1 MINRQLHSLLKIKSK
16 FVDKNAIISI
26 FNVTILSLLIKSFL
40 LILFLFSVSCNQF
53 KVSKEEV
60 IARVGSVY
68 LYRTDLERE
77 LDLFINK
84 DDSILKTRNFIDQ
97 WARNQIILQ
106 QAKINL
112 NLEEIESLDA
122 LIDQY
127 KIDLYSNTYKQ
138 TVLNKSIDTIIS
150 VQELDSFL
158 IQNQSIFKLNSP
170 LYQVRYIQ
178 LPHDNV
184 DVNEIKRS
192 FQRFNTE
199 DVYFLDSLSFQF
211 TNHILVDSVWINKSN
226 LLSEISFLNQEN
238 LNKYIKK
245 SQFFEI
251 EDSLGVYLFFVKNHL
266 MKGDIPP
273 NEVLSPTIKNI
284 IMNQRK
290 LKFNKQFEKDILHD
304 AIKSKTYEIY

>member
-16 FVDKNAIISI
+16 FVDKNAIFSI
-26 FNVTILSLLIKSFL
+26 FNAPILSLLIKSFL

-68 LYRTDLERE
+68 LYRTDLEKE

-84 DDSILKTRNFIDQ
+84 DDSILNTRNFIDQ

-284 IMNQRK
+284 ILNQRK

>member
-16 FVDKNAIISI
+16 FVDKNAIFSI
-26 FNVTILSLLIKSFL
+26 FNVPILSLLIKSFL

-84 DDSILKTRNFIDQ
+84 DDSILNTRNFIDQ

-284 IMNQRK
+284 ILNQRK

>member
-16 FVDKNAIISI
+16 FVDKNAIFSI
-26 FNVTILSLLIKSFL
+26 FNVPILSLLIKSFL

-68 LYRTDLERE
+68 LYRTDLEKE

-84 DDSILKTRNFIDQ
+84 DDSILKTRNFTDQ

-284 IMNQRK
+284 ILNQRK

>member
-16 FVDKNAIISI
+16 FVDKNAIFSI
-26 FNVTILSLLIKSFL
+26 FNVPILSLLIKSFL

-68 LYRTDLERE
+68 LYRTDLEKE

-84 DDSILKTRNFIDQ
+84 DDSILNTRNFIDQ
-97 WARNQIILQ
+97 WARNQIILE

-192 FQRFNTE
+192 FQRLNTE

-284 IMNQRK
+284 ILNQRK

>member
-16 FVDKNAIISI
+16 FVDKNAIFSI
-26 FNVTILSLLIKSFL
+26 FNVPILSLLIKSFL

-68 LYRTDLERE
+68 LYRTDLEKE

-84 DDSILKTRNFIDQ
+84 DDSILNTRNFIDQ

-127 KIDLYSNTYKQ
+127 EIDLYSTTYKQ

-284 IMNQRK
+284 ILNQRK

>member
-1 MINRQLHSLLKIKSK
+1 MYIIK
-16 FVDKNAIISI
+16 VLVEVHYRCVN
-26 FNVTILSLLIKSFL
+26 
-40 LILFLFSVSCNQF
+40 FSVSCNQF

-68 LYRTDLERE
+68 LYRTDLEKE

-84 DDSILKTRNFIDQ
+84 DDSILNTRNFIDQ

-284 IMNQRK
+284 ILNQRK
-290 LKFNKQFEKDILHD
+290 LKFNKQFEKDILND

>member
-16 FVDKNAIISI
+16 FVDKNAIFSI
-26 FNVTILSLLIKSFL
+26 FNVSILSLLIKSFL

-68 LYRTDLERE
+68 LYRTDLEKE

-284 IMNQRK
+284 ILNQRK

>member
-16 FVDKNAIISI
+16 FVDKNAIFSI
-26 FNVTILSLLIKSFL
+26 FNVPILSLLIKSFL

-84 DDSILKTRNFIDQ
+84 DDSILTTRNFIDQ

-284 IMNQRK
+284 ILNQRK

>member
-16 FVDKNAIISI
+16 FVDKNAIFSI
-26 FNVTILSLLIKSFL
+26 FNVPILSLLIKSFL

-68 LYRTDLERE
+68 LYRTDLEKE

-284 IMNQRK
+284 ILNQRK

>member
-16 FVDKNAIISI
+16 FVDKNAIFLI
-26 FNVTILSLLIKSFL
+26 FNVPILSLLIKSFL

-68 LYRTDLERE
+68 LYRTDLEKE

-84 DDSILKTRNFIDQ
+84 DDSILNTRNFIDQ

-211 TNHILVDSVWINKSN
+211 TYHILVDSVWINKSN

-284 IMNQRK
+284 ILNQRK

>member
-16 FVDKNAIISI
+16 FVDKNAIFSI
-26 FNVTILSLLIKSFL
+26 FNVRILSLLIKSFL

-68 LYRTDLERE
+68 LYRTDLEKE

-284 IMNQRK
+284 ILNQRK

>member
-16 FVDKNAIISI
+16 FVDKNAIFSI
-26 FNVTILSLLIKSFL
+26 FNVAILSLLIKSFL

-284 IMNQRK
+284 ILNQRK

>member
-16 FVDKNAIISI
+16 FVDKNAIFSI
-26 FNVTILSLLIKSFL
+26 FNVPILSLLIKSFL

-68 LYRTDLERE
+68 LYRTDLEKE

-84 DDSILKTRNFIDQ
+84 DDSILNTRNFIDQ

-158 IQNQSIFKLNSP
+158 IQNQSIFKLSSP

-284 IMNQRK
+284 ILNQRK

>member
-16 FVDKNAIISI
+16 FVDKNAIFSI
-26 FNVTILSLLIKSFL
+26 FNVPILSLLIKSFL

-68 LYRTDLERE
+68 LYRTDLEKE

-84 DDSILKTRNFIDQ
+84 DDSILNTRNFIDQ

-226 LLSEISFLNQEN
+226 LISEISFLNQEN

-284 IMNQRK
+284 ILNQRK

>member
-16 FVDKNAIISI
+16 FVDKNAIFSI
-26 FNVTILSLLIKSFL
+26 FNVPILSLLIKSFL

-68 LYRTDLERE
+68 LYRTDLEKE

-138 TVLNKSIDTIIS
+138 TFLNKSIDTIIS

-238 LNKYIKK
+238 LKKYIKK

-284 IMNQRK
+284 ILNQRK
-290 LKFNKQFEKDILHD
+290 LKFNKQFEKNILHD

>member
-16 FVDKNAIISI
+16 FVDKNAIFSI
-26 FNVTILSLLIKSFL
+26 FNVPILSLLIKSFL

-68 LYRTDLERE
+68 LYRTDLEKE

-273 NEVLSPTIKNI
+273 NEVLSPTIKNMI
-284 IMNQRK
+284 LNQRK

>member
-16 FVDKNAIISI
+16 FVDKNAIFSI
-26 FNVTILSLLIKSFL
+26 FNVPILSLLIKSFL

-284 IMNQRK
+284 ILNQRK

>member
-16 FVDKNAIISI
+16 FVDKNAIFSI
-26 FNVTILSLLIKSFL
+26 FNVAILSLLIKSFL

-68 LYRTDLERE
+68 LYRTDLEKE

-84 DDSILKTRNFIDQ
+84 DDSILNTRNFIDQ

-284 IMNQRK
+284 ILNQRK

>member
-16 FVDKNAIISI
+16 FVDKNAIFSI
-26 FNVTILSLLIKSFL
+26 FNVPILSLLIKSFL

-68 LYRTDLERE
+68 LYRTDLEKE

-84 DDSILKTRNFIDQ
+84 DDSILNTRNFIDQ

-238 LNKYIKK
+238 LNKYTKK

-284 IMNQRK
+284 ILNQRK

>member
-16 FVDKNAIISI
+16 FVDKNAIFSI
-26 FNVTILSLLIKSFL
+26 FNVPILSLLIKSFL

-68 LYRTDLERE
+68 LYRTDLEKE

-84 DDSILKTRNFIDQ
+84 DDSILNTRNFIDQ

-199 DVYFLDSLSFQF
+199 DAYFLDSLSFQF

-284 IMNQRK
+284 ILNQRK

>member
-16 FVDKNAIISI
+16 FVDKNAIFSI
-26 FNVTILSLLIKSFL
+26 FNVPILSLLIKSFL

-68 LYRTDLERE
+68 LYRTDLEKE

-84 DDSILKTRNFIDQ
+84 DDSILNTRNFIDQ

-211 TNHILVDSVWINKSN
+211 TNHILVDSLWINKSN

-284 IMNQRK
+284 ILNQRK

>member
-16 FVDKNAIISI
+16 FVDKNAIFSI
-26 FNVTILSLLIKSFL
+26 FNVRILSLLIKSFL

-68 LYRTDLERE
+68 LYRTDLEKE

-84 DDSILKTRNFIDQ
+84 DDSILNTRNFIDQ

-284 IMNQRK
+284 ILNQRK

>member
-16 FVDKNAIISI
+16 FVDKNAIFSI
-26 FNVTILSLLIKSFL
+26 FNVPILSLLIKSFL

-68 LYRTDLERE
+68 LYRTDLEKE

-84 DDSILKTRNFIDQ
+84 DDSILNTRNFIDQ

-184 DVNEIKRS
+184 DVNEIKSS

-251 EDSLGVYLFFVKNHL
+251 EDSLGVYLFYVKNHL
-266 MKGDIPP
+266 KKDDIPP

-284 IMNQRK
+284 ILNQRK
-290 LKFNKQFEKDILHD
+290 LKFNKQFEKDILND

>member
-16 FVDKNAIISI
+16 FVDKNAIFSI
-26 FNVTILSLLIKSFL
+26 FNVPILSLLIKSFL

-68 LYRTDLERE
+68 LYRTDLEKE

-84 DDSILKTRNFIDQ
+84 DDSILNTRNFIDQ

-112 NLEEIESLDA
+112 NLKEIESLDA

-284 IMNQRK
+284 ILNQRK

>member
-16 FVDKNAIISI
+16 FVDKNAIFSI
-26 FNVTILSLLIKSFL
+26 FNVPILSLLIKSFL

-68 LYRTDLERE
+68 LYRTDLEKE

-112 NLEEIESLDA
+112 NSEEIESLDA

-138 TVLNKSIDTIIS
+138 TFLNKSIDTIIS

-284 IMNQRK
+284 ILNQRK

>member
-16 FVDKNAIISI
+16 FVDKNAIFSI
-26 FNVTILSLLIKSFL
+26 FNVSILSLLIKSFL

-68 LYRTDLERE
+68 LYRTDLEKE

-84 DDSILKTRNFIDQ
+84 DDSILNTRNFIDQ

-273 NEVLSPTIKNI
+273 NEVLSPTIKNVI
-284 IMNQRK
+284 LNQRK

>member
-16 FVDKNAIISI
+16 FVDKNAIFSI
-26 FNVTILSLLIKSFL
+26 FNIPILSLLIKSFL

-68 LYRTDLERE
+68 LYRTDLEKE

-284 IMNQRK
+284 ILNQRK

>member
-16 FVDKNAIISI
+16 FVDKNAIFSI
-26 FNVTILSLLIKSFL
+26 FNVPILSLLIKSFL

-68 LYRTDLERE
+68 LYRTDLEKE

-226 LLSEISFLNQEN
+226 LLSEMSFLNQEN

-284 IMNQRK
+284 ILNQRK

>member
-16 FVDKNAIISI
+16 FVDKNAIFSI
-26 FNVTILSLLIKSFL
+26 FNVPILSLLIKSFL

-68 LYRTDLERE
+68 LYRTDLEKE

-138 TVLNKSIDTIIS
+138 TVLNKSIDTIIF

-284 IMNQRK
+284 ILNQRK

>member
-16 FVDKNAIISI
+16 FVDKNAIFSI
-26 FNVTILSLLIKSFL
+26 FNVSILSLLIKSFL

-68 LYRTDLERE
+68 LYRTDLEKE

-284 IMNQRK
+284 ILNQRK
-290 LKFNKQFEKDILHD
+290 LKFNKQFEKNILHD